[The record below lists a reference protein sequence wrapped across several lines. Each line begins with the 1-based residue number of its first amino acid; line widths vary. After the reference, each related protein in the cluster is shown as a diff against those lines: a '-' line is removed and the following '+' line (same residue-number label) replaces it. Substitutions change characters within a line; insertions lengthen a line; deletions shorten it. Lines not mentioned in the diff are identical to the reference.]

1 MHTYQQEV
9 DLLRLVILQDASDS
23 KHGDKTMGMDDKS
36 PDGSAG
42 GMRLNTGMRCP
53 FFKLTW
59 SWK

>member
-1 MHTYQQEV
+1 
-9 DLLRLVILQDASDS
+9 VILQDASDS